1 MQNVTRSLR
10 RDSLQNYYYYV
21 VQAATNTANSSY
33 SWWLCDCPRLE
44 FYSSSTTTS
53 AGMYTLQF
61 PVLKQNLF
69 LVFPPSVNWQYN
81 LSSAHTFRGLS
92 FATENE
98 PYKWRHL
105 DVGNRNVRESEFDL
119 NPETMHAFDFPR
131 SVCLWSLVAVDGKGV
146 TLGRSRKGKGRTFGI
161 RGHPPQVNLLV
172 LYLYTWR
179 GAGDGCYVPRSKCG
193 DCTERMMLWALECNV
208 PHIYLGCINGVASTG
223 EKKEVI

>member
-10 RDSLQNYYYYV
+10 RDSLQNYYYYYV
-21 VQAATNTANSSY
+21 AQAATNTANTSY
-33 SWWLCDCPRLE
+33 SLWWWDCPRQRSPRLE
-44 FYSSSTTTS
+44 FYSSSTTTTS

-61 PVLKQNLF
+61 PVLKQNVF
-69 LVFPPSVNWQYN
+69 LVFPPPVNWQYN

-131 SVCLWSLVAVDGKGV
+131 SAKGV
-146 TLGRSRKGKGRTFGI
+146 TLGRSRKRGKGELSEFGAI
-161 RGHPPQVNLLV
+161 HHEFTYSFVT
-172 LYLYTWR
+172 LYTWR
-179 GAGDGCYVPRSKCG
+179 GARDGCYVHRSECG

-208 PHIYLGCINGVASTG
+208 SHIYLGCIHGVESTG